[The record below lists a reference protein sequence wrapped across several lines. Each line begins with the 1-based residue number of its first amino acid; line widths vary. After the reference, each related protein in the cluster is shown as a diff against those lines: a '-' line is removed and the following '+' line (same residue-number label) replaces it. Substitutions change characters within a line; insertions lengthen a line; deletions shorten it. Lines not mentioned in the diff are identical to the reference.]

1 MAYQEL
7 SLLQFKKKFPTERA
21 CQKALKKM
29 RWPNGFVCPKCA
41 HAKAY
46 DRPKRHLL
54 ECAGCGYQAS
64 ITAGTI
70 FHNTRTPLLKWF
82 WAIYLASQDK
92 GGVSAMRLSKQLELG
107 YKTAWAMLHKIR
119 EAMAQRDNGYTL
131 SGFIEMDDAFFGGAA
146 KGRRGRGA
154 ANKTP
159 VLVMVESKGEHA
171 GFIAMQTVE
180 SLERPQIETLV
191 KKHIDPAQRIRTDGY
206 KSYAG
211 LTEMGHFHDGTPV
224 PPKKASEDLP
234 WVHTAISNA
243 KRFLLGTYHGVSHKH
258 LQRYLDEF
266 CYRFN
271 RRAWE
276 KQITLRLLTACVL
289 ANPVTFAELKAEAF
303 FFNWN
308 FFYYPSL
315 KM

>member
-1 MAYQEL
+1 MIQPEL
-7 SLLQFKKKFPTERA
+7 SLLQFNKRFGTERA
-21 CQKALKKM
+21 CKNALEKM
-29 RWPNGFVCPKCA
+29 RWPNGFQCPECGHSKASRIKTRRLLQCSKC
-41 HAKAY
+41 HFQVS
-46 DRPKRHLL
+46 LT
-54 ECAGCGYQAS
+54 S
-64 ITAGTI
+64 GTI
-70 FHNTRTPLLKWF
+70 FHKTRTPLQKWF

-119 EAMAQRDNGYTL
+119 KAMAQRDSEYNL

-171 GFIAMQTVE
+171 GFIAMKTVA
-180 SLERPQIETLV
+180 SMERPQVETVV
-191 KKHIDPAQRIRTDGY
+191 KKHIAPAQRIRTDGY
-206 KSYAG
+206 QSYAC
-211 LTEMGHFHDGTPV
+211 LTGMGHHHNGNPV
-224 PPKKASEDLP
+224 PPYKASEDLP
-234 WVHTAISNA
+234 WVHIAISNA
-243 KRFLLGTYHGVSHKH
+243 KRFILGTYHGVSHKH

-276 KQITLRLLTACVL
+276 KQITLRLLTACIF
-289 ANPVTFAELKAEAF
+289 ANPITFAELKA
-303 FFNWN
+303 
-308 FFYYPSL
+308 
-315 KM
+315 

>member
-1 MAYQEL
+1 MIQPEL
-7 SLLQFKKKFPTERA
+7 SLLQFKKRFGTERA
-21 CQKALKKM
+21 CQNALEKM
-29 RWPNGFVCPKCA
+29 RWPDGFECPKCK
-41 HAKAY
+41 HA
-46 DRPKRHLL
+46 
-54 ECAGCGYQAS
+54 QAS
-64 ITAGTI
+64 RIKTRRLLQCSKCHHQVSLTSGTI
-70 FHNTRTPLLKWF
+70 FHKTRTPLQKWF
-82 WAIYLASQDK
+82 WAVYLVSQDK

-119 EAMAQRDNGYTL
+119 KAMAQRDSEYTL
-131 SGFIEMDDAFFGGAA
+131 SGFIELDDAFFGGAA

-154 ANKTP
+154 ANKTS

-171 GFIAMQTVE
+171 GFIAMQTVASME
-180 SLERPQIETLV
+180 QPQVETAV
-191 KKHIDPAQRIRTDGY
+191 KEHIAPGQKIRTDGY

-211 LTEMGHFHDGTPV
+211 LNNMGHRHDGTPV
-224 PPKKASEDLP
+224 PTENASEDLP

-276 KQITLRLLTACVL
+276 KQITLRLLTACIF
-289 ANPVTFAELKAEAF
+289 ANPITYAELKA
-303 FFNWN
+303 
-308 FFYYPSL
+308 
-315 KM
+315 

>member
-1 MAYQEL
+1 MIQPEL
-7 SLLQFKKKFPTERA
+7 SLLQFKKRFASERA
-21 CQKALKKM
+21 CQKALEKM
-29 RWPNGFVCPKCA
+29 RWPDGFKCPKCE
-41 HAKAY
+41 HSKAS
-46 DRPKRHLL
+46 RIKTRRLL
-54 ECAGCGYQAS
+54 QCSKCHHQVS
-64 ITAGTI
+64 LTSGTI
-70 FHNTRTPLLKWF
+70 FHKTRTSLQKWF

-119 EAMAQRDNGYTL
+119 KAMAQRDSDYTL

-171 GFIAMQTVE
+171 GFIAMKTVAAIT
-180 SLERPQIETLV
+180 LPQVETLV
-191 KKHIDPAQRIRTDGY
+191 KKHIAPAQRIRTDGY

-211 LTEMGHFHDGTPV
+211 LNKMGHWHDGNPV
-224 PPKKASEDLP
+224 PGKNASEDLP

-276 KQITLRLLTACVL
+276 KQITLRLLTACVF
-289 ANPVTFAELKAEAF
+289 ANPITFAELKA
-303 FFNWN
+303 
-308 FFYYPSL
+308 
-315 KM
+315 

>member
-1 MAYQEL
+1 MIQPEL
-7 SLLQFKKKFPTERA
+7 SLLEFNKRFGNERA
-21 CQKALKKM
+21 CQNALEKM
-29 RWPNGFVCPKCA
+29 RWPEGFKCPKCQ
-41 HAKAY
+41 HIKAT
-46 DRPKRHLL
+46 RIKTRRLL
-54 ECAGCGYQAS
+54 QCCKCHFQVS
-64 ITAGTI
+64 LTSGTI
-70 FHNTRTPLLKWF
+70 FHKTRTPLQKWF

-119 EAMAQRDNGYTL
+119 KAMAQRDNGYTL
-131 SGFIEMDDAFFGGAA
+131 SGFIELDDAFFGGAA

-171 GFIAMQTVE
+171 GFIAMQITE
-180 SLERPQIETLV
+180 SMERPQVETLV
-191 KKHIDPAQRIRTDGY
+191 KKHIAPAQRIRTDGY
-206 KSYAG
+206 KSYTGLAG
-211 LTEMGHFHDGTPV
+211 MGHRHDGSPV
-224 PPKKASEDLP
+224 PPDKASEDLP

-271 RRAWE
+271 RRTWE
-276 KQITLRLLTACVL
+276 KQITLRLLTACIF
-289 ANPVTFAELKAEAF
+289 ANPITYAELKA
-303 FFNWN
+303 
-308 FFYYPSL
+308 
-315 KM
+315 